1 MRFFSGI
8 IFKSEAMLISNRK
21 FGQYPDDL
29 IALIIFIKME
39 EAHHGSN

>member
-8 IFKSEAMLISNRK
+8 ILKSEAMLISNRK

-29 IALIIFIKME
+29 ITLIFFYKD
-39 EAHHGSN
+39 GGKPPWK